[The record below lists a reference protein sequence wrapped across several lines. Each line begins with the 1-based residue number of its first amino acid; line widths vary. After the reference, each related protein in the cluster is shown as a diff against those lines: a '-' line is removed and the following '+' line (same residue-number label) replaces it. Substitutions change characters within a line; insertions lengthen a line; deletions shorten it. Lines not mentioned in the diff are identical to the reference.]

1 VIRYVV
7 QLETLNATWIDA
19 YRGVY
24 SDKARAI
31 RGARAQRKKDQ
42 HSTNPKM
49 WPLAV
54 RVVKRA
60 EEVLEV
66 FGTFVS

>member
-1 VIRYVV
+1 MIRYVV
-7 QLETLNATWIDA
+7 QLETTKGTWVDA
-19 YRGVY
+19 FRGVY
-24 SDKARAI
+24 SDKAKAI
-31 RGARAQRKKDQ
+31 RGARAQRKKNQ

-49 WPLAV
+49 WPLSV
-54 RVVKRA
+54 RVVKRT

>member
-1 VIRYVV
+1 MIRYVV

-24 SDKARAI
+24 SDKDKAIRSARA
-31 RGARAQRKKDQ
+31 RQKKNQ